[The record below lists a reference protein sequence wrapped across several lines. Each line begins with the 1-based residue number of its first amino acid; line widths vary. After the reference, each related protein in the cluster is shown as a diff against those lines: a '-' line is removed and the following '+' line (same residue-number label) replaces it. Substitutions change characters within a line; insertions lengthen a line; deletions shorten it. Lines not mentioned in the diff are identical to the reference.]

1 MGVEMV
7 LYLLW
12 RAVLRSFCLRPNFQK
27 GQGSAQAGGSSMWL
41 SGFGRLSVF
50 VVVMGASNLAT
61 VAAWESERKM
71 VSIKIGVSN

>member
-12 RAVLRSFCLRPNFQK
+12 RVVLRSFCLRPNFQK

-41 SGFGRLSVF
+41 SGFGRK
-50 VVVMGASNLAT
+50 AT
-61 VAAWESERKM
+61 VCI
-71 VSIKIGVSN
+71 VYN